1 MCKVKKRNSPAV
13 EVAVERT
20 ELEPLPELIS
30 DTEEDNGDSD
40 VATVETFEEK
50 IRWFREW
57 LRVNLADGQL
67 NNISDPEQ
75 QQEIQAA
82 ACVFL
87 GEEVLNP
94 RSQEHAFIRQLHRQF
109 CVACRRR

>member
-1 MCKVKKRNSPAV
+1 MCKVKKRISSAVQDAV
-13 EVAVERT
+13 EPAD
-20 ELEPLPELIS
+20 LEPLPELIS
-30 DTEEDNGDSD
+30 VTEEDNGNIDE
-40 VATVETFEEK
+40 VTLETFEEK

-67 NNISDPEQ
+67 NDISNPEQ